1 MSKNRIKILE
11 RKITLYKNY
20 NSLRIKAK
28 YPEIKFIIPKSDKYH
43 QQIKIC
49 RKLNPKKL
57 LIVYLNK
64 TIEKCKQQ

>member
-43 QQIKIC
+43 Q
-49 RKLNPKKL
+49 
-57 LIVYLNK
+57 
-64 TIEKCKQQ
+64 